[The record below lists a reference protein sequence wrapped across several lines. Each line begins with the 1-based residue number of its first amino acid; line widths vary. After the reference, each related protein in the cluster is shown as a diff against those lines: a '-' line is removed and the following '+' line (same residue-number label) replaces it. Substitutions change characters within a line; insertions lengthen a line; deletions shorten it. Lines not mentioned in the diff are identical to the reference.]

1 MPEPVHYQPYML
13 SQTGDIPPPNYN
25 PERNPNFP
33 QQGQLSPYAR
43 SQRPRGACCAVLT
56 MLVLVGV
63 VAIVVGLVVSNY
75 NRQRAEEIA
84 GQQSTWSYSKM
95 CEGQGS
101 C

>member
-1 MPEPVHYQPYML
+1 MPEPVHYQPHML
-13 SQTGDIPPPNYN
+13 SQTGDIPLPYYN
-25 PERNPNFP
+25 PERDPSFP
-33 QQGQLSPYAR
+33 QQGQLHPYAKN
-43 SQRPRGACCAVLT
+43 QRPRGACCAVLT
-56 MLVLVGV
+56 MLVLIGV

-84 GQQSTWSYSKM
+84 RQQSTWPYSNM